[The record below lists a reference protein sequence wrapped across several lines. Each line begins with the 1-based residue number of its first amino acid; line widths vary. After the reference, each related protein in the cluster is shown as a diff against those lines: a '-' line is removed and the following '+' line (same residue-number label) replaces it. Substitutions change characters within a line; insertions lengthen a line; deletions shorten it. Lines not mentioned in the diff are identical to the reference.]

1 MRSRDHLRYCP
12 ADCPPN
18 SNIDP
23 VEPLAIREIQGS
35 SCVASYGTVQSAS
48 MPPVAP
54 LSTDRL
60 PSSHHGRLRLLQNGQ
75 EGDLGVLSH
84 LIAIL
89 TLVHFA
95 QNNIL
100 DTVDINSPPFIRQSH
115 GLWLDV
121 PASALEILLLK
132 NLHPAA
138 SIHAAEHALMNLTP
152 MIAMCTEG
160 DVRTECKQPEK
171 ELASTPS
178 SRKRPARSVV

>member
-1 MRSRDHLRYCP
+1 M
-12 ADCPPN
+12 
-18 SNIDP
+18 
-23 VEPLAIREIQGS
+23 
-35 SCVASYGTVQSAS
+35 
-48 MPPVAP
+48 
-54 LSTDRL
+54 
-60 PSSHHGRLRLLQNGQ
+60 
-75 EGDLGVLSH
+75 
-84 LIAIL
+84 
-89 TLVHFA
+89 

-100 DTVDINSPPFIRQSH
+100 DTVDLNSPPFIRQSH

-138 SIHAAEHALMNLTP
+138 SIHAAEHALMSLTP

-178 SRKRPARSVV
+178 SRKRPARCVALRFSWHGARGGSADAWGSQVDLVRFGGQVGRDLSQGV